1 MPQWIKFKLVKRPFY
16 DPRTGVIL
24 PDIEGRKNRP
34 RIDPFEGGG
43 KIYPEI
49 HGKILD
55 RYEIGGTLLVQMD
68 DGSPWGVV
76 DKKEEVVAYKAE
88 KGNRIPARSEQVIH
102 EFELVREEQVKELVD
117 SLVPIDGQVT
127 EGGGTK

>member
-1 MPQWIKFKLVKRPFY
+1 MPQWIKFKLAKRPFY

-34 RIDPFEGGG
+34 RVDPFEGGG
-43 KIYPEI
+43 KVYPEI
-49 HGKILD
+49 HGKVLEQH
-55 RYEIGGTLLVQMD
+55 EIVDTLLVQMD

-76 DKKEEVVAYKAE
+76 DKKEEVLAYKRVE
-88 KGNRIPARSEQVIH
+88 GSRIPAKSEQVIH
-102 EFELVREEQVKELVD
+102 EFELVGDEQAKELVD

-127 EGGGTK
+127 VGGGTK